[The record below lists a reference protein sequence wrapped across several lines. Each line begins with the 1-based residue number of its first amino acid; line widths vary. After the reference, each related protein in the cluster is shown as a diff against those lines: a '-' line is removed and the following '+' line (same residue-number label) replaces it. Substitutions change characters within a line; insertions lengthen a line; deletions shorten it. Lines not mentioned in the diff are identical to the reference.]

1 MASPIQ
7 IVLNQ
12 ENFEEVR
19 DKSPG
24 GSKTDFFAYRDQ
36 EFSSHKQNI
45 LSQLASISSV
55 LSKQETGDTG
65 FIKVVLR
72 KAAWAKSHRPFAALL
87 KPERIPLVGGGDLG
101 ELLLEA
107 TPQRLSQVAQAVSK
121 AETNTL
127 EKYDPNKRKE
137 VPNPSSFKS
146 EVGAI
151 SKIEL
156 FSHSDK
162 RDFTVSEA
170 IAWLSNPMTGSSYH
184 IDLFE
189 IPAPR
194 AEWDLLHPS
203 KRRLFTSFFEGL
215 SAVGPGLDVR
225 RLRMT
230 GEEPPLLSFRLGQ
243 SEQMSPFRISSSV
256 PSGDRQRSKELAPFD
271 DDASKHAALLEFLDN
286 HPLVRRV
293 ELPPIISRTVSPL
306 RRNTPSGVDVES
318 GSKFDLP
325 PIEADRSYPV
335 VGIIDGGI
343 GDHLA
348 PWTLDKWD
356 VLAEVDSD
364 LDHGTFIGGL
374 TVAGNAL
381 NGPDVCP
388 ERDGVALVDIAVL
401 PNEAVVGSFENYYP
415 NGLTDFFD
423 EIEQAVGDTSAQHGA
438 RVFNMSLNIQRP
450 ATPSRYERFAS
461 ILDGIAE
468 EHNALFVLS
477 AGNTDPHSTR
487 AEWSTDSTQA
497 AVDLSSARNDGLLMP
512 AESIRNVAVAA
523 LNPPGLDN
531 IVPYAPA
538 NYSCR
543 GPGVRA
549 GVKPDLAQIGGSG
562 TPHHTFG
569 HGLSSIKPDGVI
581 VDGCG
586 TSYAAPLVAKTAAIL
601 DHNIEGDV
609 SRETLV
615 ALLLHHA
622 SIPDA
627 LDEKALRPLARD
639 LVGFGMT
646 APADEILQGNDH
658 QITLVFASRIQKE
671 QQIEFG
677 FAWPASLVLPGGK
690 CRGKAKLTVVSTPP
704 LDSRF
709 GSEFV
714 RVNLNATLQQEEPKA
729 DGTSGWL
736 GRLDPIY
743 SAKDIE
749 GHRIE
754 AERIKH
760 DLKWSPVKGFEKTMP
775 RGKGK
780 SSNWRL
786 FVEYLTRSSQEIPDE
801 GIPFTA
807 VLTISDPDKKAFVF
821 DEMRQTLQS
830 TGVQIADIRTAA
842 RIASRI

>member
-12 ENFEEVR
+12 ENFDEVR
-19 DKSPG
+19 DKTPG
-24 GSKTDFFAYRDQ
+24 GSKTDFFAYKDQ
-36 EFSSHKQNI
+36 EFAAHKQNI
-45 LSQLASISSV
+45 LSQLSSISHL
-55 LSKQETGDTG
+55 LSEQDTG
-65 FIKVVLR
+65 EIGYIKVVLR
-72 KAAWAKSHRPFAALL
+72 KPAWAKSHRPFVTLF
-87 KPERIPLVGGGDLG
+87 KPERTPLVGGGDLG

-107 TPQRLSQVAQAVSK
+107 SPQRLSQVAQAVSK
-121 AETNTL
+121 AETQTH
-127 EKYDPNKRKE
+127 EKFDKNKRRN

-156 FSHSDK
+156 YSHSDK
-162 RDFTVSEA
+162 RDFNVSEA
-170 IAWLSNPMTGSSYH
+170 INWLSNPMTGSSYH

-189 IPAPR
+189 TPAPR
-194 AEWDLLHPS
+194 ADWDILHPS
-203 KRRLFTSFFEGL
+203 KRLLFSSFFEGI
-215 SAVGPGLDVR
+215 SEVGAGLDVR
-225 RLRMT
+225 RLRMA
-230 GEEPPLLSFRLGQ
+230 GEELPLLAFRLGK
-243 SEQMSPFRISSSV
+243 SDDTSMVRVSTSV
-256 PSGDRQRSKELAPFD
+256 PPGDRLRSRDLAPFD
-271 DDASKHAALLEFLDN
+271 NDLNKHIALLEFLDH

-293 ELPPIISRTVSPL
+293 ELPPIISRTVSPAQP
-306 RRNTPSGVDVES
+306 NPPSS
-318 GSKFDLP
+318 GNLQNGSNFKLP
-325 PIEADRSYPV
+325 PFDANRDHPV

-343 GDHLA
+343 SDQLA
-348 PWTLDKWD
+348 PWMLDRWN
-356 VLAEVDSD
+356 VLADVDAD

-374 TVAGNAL
+374 TVAGNAI
-381 NGPDVCP
+381 NGSEVCP
-388 ERDGVALVDIAVL
+388 ERDGVALVDIGVL
-401 PNEAVVGSFENYYP
+401 PNEDVAGSFENYYP

-423 EIEQAVGDTSAQHGA
+423 EIEQAVGDTSAQHGT

-450 ATPSRYERFAS
+450 AAPNRYERFAS

-477 AGNTDPHSTR
+477 AGNTDPHSTL
-487 AEWSTDSTQA
+487 AEWSADSTQA
-497 AVDLSSARNDGLLMP
+497 AVDLSAARGDGLLMP

-531 IVPYAPA
+531 IVPFAPA

-562 TPHHTFG
+562 TPHQTIG
-569 HGLSSIKPDGVI
+569 HGLSSIKPDGLI

-601 DHNIEGDV
+601 DHDIEGEV
-609 SRETLV
+609 SRETLI

-622 SIPDA
+622 SIPEA
-627 LDEKALRPLARD
+627 LEKKTLRPLARD
-639 LVGFGMT
+639 LVGFGKT
-646 APADEILQGNDH
+646 ATANEILQGNEH
-658 QITLVFASRIQKE
+658 QITLVFASRIQRE

-677 FAWPASLVLPGGK
+677 FSWPASLVRPGGK

-704 LDSRF
+704 LDTRF

-714 RVNLNATLQQEEPKA
+714 RVNLNATLQQEDPKA
-729 DGTSGWL
+729 DGTSGWK
-736 GRLDPIY
+736 GRLNPIY
-743 SAKDIE
+743 LPKASE
-749 GHRIE
+749 GRRIE
-754 AERIKH
+754 AERIAH

-775 RGKGK
+775 RGVGK

-786 FVEYLTRSSQEIPDE
+786 FVEYLTRSQEEIPIE

-807 VLTISDPDKKAFVF
+807 VLTISDPDSSAFVF

-842 RIASRI
+842 RIATRT